1 MSPETLPRKHD
12 GEALNPAPIGEVLEV
27 LRSNVRSNFLLQ
39 KEVPHYKEVDLNPDV
54 RYLTNRGG
62 YSDGFV
68 LWALVE
74 FGEPVVVEAM
84 RRIHGLNKPAAYLA
98 AVCRNVLGGESTAT
112 GVSATQL
119 PRPHEG
125 GDA

>member
-1 MSPETLPRKHD
+1 MSPETLPRKHN

-27 LRSNVRSNFLLQ
+27 LRSNFLIQ
-39 KEVPHYKEVDLNPDV
+39 KEVSHYKEVALNPDV

-98 AVCRNVLGGESTAT
+98 AVCRTVLGGEPTAT
-112 GVSATQL
+112 GVSATPL

>member
-1 MSPETLPRKHD
+1 MPRKHD
-12 GEALNPAPIGEVLEV
+12 GEALNPAPIGGVLEV
-27 LRSNVRSNFLLQ
+27 LRSNFLLQ
-39 KEVPHYKEVDLNPDV
+39 EEVSHKEVALNPDL

-119 PRPHEG
+119 PRPREG
-125 GDA
+125 GEA